1 MILGSMMW
9 TANAQTQGFG
19 AGFHTQIQNATPIV
33 ISQPRAGARA
43 RIVRLVMFGT
53 DIDADR
59 VSE

>member
-19 AGFHTQIQNATPIV
+19 AGFHTQIQNATP
-33 ISQPRAGARA
+33 SAGARA

-53 DIDADR
+53 DIDADPC
-59 VSE
+59 V